1 MKLKECGE
9 IYKLNSDNL
18 IVNPKDNEAEVET
31 SGVLSYIIDSI
42 SALFHYEPRSV
53 YLRGSLIDK
62 SLSDSTVVDL
72 DLVFVYEN
80 TDYSDLCRT
89 WNYTSMALYPY
100 NQDSNKLVITDERK
114 TIEDGIYEIV
124 GKHVELD
131 LNIYSEESFMDQYIH
146 RFQSKKIYGEGL
158 DLSVSHLSRD
168 ILLHMNTNEVLPYRK
183 QLCFNKISNLKD
195 FLYKNAT
202 FEGDVRDRLIRSM
215 LKVFFRK
222 YSFDLL
228 LRKNSFSKDIYY
240 CYSSILGAYPYY
252 SNHLEDIL
260 DLFLNAEMYTTR
272 EVRFLVSK
280 LEYLILEIELSNS
293 VRI

>member
-9 IYKLNSDNL
+9 IYKLNSDNV
-18 IVNPKDNEAEVET
+18 IVNLKDNEAEVET

-100 NQDSNKLVITDERK
+100 NQDSNKLIITDERK

-131 LNIYSEESFMDQYIH
+131 LNIYSEETFMNQYVH
-146 RFQSKKIYGEGL
+146 RFQSKKI
-158 DLSVSHLSRD
+158 
-168 ILLHMNTNEVLPYRK
+168 
-183 QLCFNKISNLKD
+183 
-195 FLYKNAT
+195 
-202 FEGDVRDRLIRSM
+202 
-215 LKVFFRK
+215 
-222 YSFDLL
+222 
-228 LRKNSFSKDIYY
+228 
-240 CYSSILGAYPYY
+240 
-252 SNHLEDIL
+252 
-260 DLFLNAEMYTTR
+260 
-272 EVRFLVSK
+272 
-280 LEYLILEIELSNS
+280 
-293 VRI
+293 

>member
-62 SLSDSTVVDL
+62 SFSDSTVVDL

-80 TDYSDLCRT
+80 TDYSDLYRT
-89 WNYTSMALYPY
+89 WNYTSMAMYPY
-100 NQDSNKLVITDERK
+100 MQDSNKLVITDERK
-114 TIEDGIYEIV
+114 TIENGIHEIV

-131 LNIYSEESFMDQYIH
+131 LNIYSEEFFMNQYIH
-146 RFQSKKIYGEGL
+146 RFQSKKIYGDGL

-168 ILLHMNTNEVLPYRK
+168 ILLHMNANEVLPNRK
-183 QLCFNKISNLKD
+183 QLCLNKISNLKD
-195 FLYKNAT
+195 FLYKQAT
-202 FEGDVRDRLIRSM
+202 FESDVRDRMIRSI

-228 LRKNSFSKDIYY
+228 LRRNSFSTDIYY
-240 CYSSILGAYPYY
+240 CYTSIVGAYPYY
-252 SNHLEDIL
+252 SNHLEDLL
-260 DLFLNAEMYTTR
+260 DLFLNTELHTTR
-272 EVRFLVSK
+272 EVRFLISK
-280 LEYLILEIELSNS
+280 LEYLINEFEL
-293 VRI
+293 

>member
-42 SALFHYEPRSV
+42 SALFRYEPRSV

-62 SLSDSTVVDL
+62 SFSDSTVVDL

-89 WNYTSMALYPY
+89 WNYTSMAMYPY
-100 NQDSNKLVITDERK
+100 MEDSNKLIISDERK
-114 TIEDGIYEIV
+114 TIENGIYEIV

-131 LNIYSEESFMDQYIH
+131 LNIYSEEFFMNQYIH
-146 RFQSKKIYGEGL
+146 RFQSKKIYGDGL

-168 ILLHMNTNEVLPYRK
+168 ILLHMNTNEVLPNRK

-195 FLYKNAT
+195 FLYKQAT
-202 FEGDVRDRLIRSM
+202 FEGDVRDRMIRSI

-228 LRKNSFSKDIYY
+228 LRRNCFSTDIYY
-240 CYSSILGAYPYY
+240 CYTSIVGEYPFY
-252 SNHLEDIL
+252 SNHLEDLL
-260 DLFLNAEMYTTR
+260 DLFLNTELYTTR
-272 EVRFLVSK
+272 EVRFLISK
-280 LEYLILEIELSNS
+280 LEYLIHEFEL
-293 VRI
+293 

>member
-9 IYKLNSDNL
+9 IYKLNSDDVIINL
-18 IVNPKDNEAEVET
+18 KDNEAEVET
-31 SGVLSYIIDSI
+31 SGVLSYIINSI

-53 YLRGSLIDK
+53 YLRGSLVDK

-89 WNYTSMALYPY
+89 WNYTSMVFYPY
-100 NQDSNKLVITDERK
+100 KEDSNKLIISDQRK
-114 TIEDGIYEIV
+114 TIEDGIHEIV

-131 LNIYSEESFMDQYIH
+131 LGIYSEESFMDHHIL
-146 RFQSKKIYGEGL
+146 RFHSKKIYGDGL

-202 FEGDVRDRLIRSM
+202 FESDIRDRMIRSM

-228 LRKNSFSKDIYY
+228 LRKNSFSKGIYY
-240 CYSSILGAYPYY
+240 CYTSIVGAYPYY

-260 DLFLNAEMYTTR
+260 DLFLNTELYTNR
-272 EVRFLVSK
+272 EVRFLISK
-280 LEYLILEIELSNS
+280 LEYLINEFEL
-293 VRI
+293 